1 MNCRSIFIGLLLG
14 STLFAAC
21 EQKTEQVKQEVIEEA
36 DQSSQPQSSAPEVQ
50 QTTKIQFEESIHDFG
65 RINKGDM
72 VGHIFKF
79 KNVGDAPLL
88 IVDAKTSCGC
98 TVPQWTKE
106 PIKPGETGELE
117 VKYNGSGSGKI
128 HKTVTVL
135 ANTEPKETVLEIV
148 ADVKAIDMDDK
159 GPLKK

>member
-14 STLFAAC
+14 SVLFTAC
-21 EQKTEQVKQEVIEEA
+21 EQKSEQVKQEVIEEA
-36 DQSSQPQSSAPEVQ
+36 DKPSQPQSSAPEAQ
-50 QTTKIQFEESIHDFG
+50 QTTKIEFEESLHDFG

-72 VGHIFKF
+72 VGHVFKF
-79 KNVGDAPLL
+79 KNTGEAPLL
-88 IVDAKTSCGC
+88 IVDAKASCGC

-106 PIKPGETGELE
+106 PIMPGKSGEIE

-135 ANTEPKETVLEIV
+135 ANTEPRETVLEIV
-148 ADVKAIDMDDK
+148 ADVKAVDMDDK